1 MDFLARAGSS
11 LERAHRLAGI
21 LLGVILVLIAV
32 LFYFVKANSEIKI
45 EYQRLRDELKVYV
58 VPGSISGIYQP
69 TQPDM
74 LLREFSSFVV
84 QSLSTYT
91 FANLEMQYK
100 EARGFF
106 VKDLRKITDGSFKA
120 KILQV
125 RNDEQSSIFIE
136 DRDSFKVET
145 IGDGRNLDD
154 VVYRVTLRGLTQ
166 YIIGGTVVEAVPVQI
181 QMKLLPSFIGR
192 DNPFGFVLKEYK
204 AQEIKNKK
212 S

>member
-1 MDFLARAGSS
+1 MDFLARAGTS

-21 LLGVILVLIAV
+21 LLGVILVLIAI
-32 LFYFVKANSEIKI
+32 LFYFVKANSEIKQ
-45 EYQRLRDELKVYV
+45 EYERLRNELKVYV

-91 FANLEMQYK
+91 FANIESQYK
-100 EARGFF
+100 EVRGFF
-106 VKDLRKITDGSFKA
+106 VRDLRKLTDQNFKS

-125 RNDEQSSIFIE
+125 RNDEQSSVFIE
-136 DRDSFKVET
+136 DRDSFAVET
-145 IGDGRNLDD
+145 IGDGRNLDET
-154 VVYRVTLRGLTQ
+154 VYQVTMRGLSQ

-204 AQEIKNKK
+204 ETEIKKGQ

>member
-11 LERAHRLAGI
+11 LERAHRLAGV
-21 LLGVILVLIAV
+21 LLGVIFVLIAI
-32 LFYFVKANSEIKI
+32 LFYFVKANSEIKV
-45 EYQRLRDELKVYV
+45 EYERLRNELKVYV

-91 FANLEMQYK
+91 FANIESQYK
-100 EARGFF
+100 EARSFF
-106 VKDLRKITDGSFKA
+106 VKDLRKVTDQAFKS

-145 IGDGRNLDD
+145 LGDGRNLDET
-154 VVYRVTLRGLTQ
+154 VYQVTMRGLSQ
-166 YIIGGTVVEAVPVQI
+166 YIIGGSVVEAVPVRI
-181 QMKLLPSFIGR
+181 QMKLLPAFIGK

-204 AQEIKNKK
+204 ATEIEKTP